1 MLFYFQSS
9 LRAFTMASKRKRGRP
24 KRALSSAEK
33 ARRRREG
40 LLPTR
45 RFSTQ
50 RRLANIRWSAGTLT
64 SAQRLLV
71 TTIVNTSKE
80 EHGGEALFGQ
90 NSFAIVGSR
99 RGYEA
104 LKKLVVELAAGK
116 QIAEDLPPHAQPWV
130 LHTKGYVHRAQRFG
144 GRWAFLAARVPK
156 LTSRTTWKS
165 ARTP

>member
-1 MLFYFQSS
+1 
-9 LRAFTMASKRKRGRP
+9 MASKRKRGRP

-40 LLPTR
+40 LLPTG

-99 RGYEA
+99 RGYDA

-130 LHTKGYVHRAQRFG
+130 LHKGICAPSTTIRRTVGISRCSCA
-144 GRWAFLAARVPK
+144 K
-156 LTSRTTWKS
+156 TDESRTTWKS

>member
-1 MLFYFQSS
+1 
-9 LRAFTMASKRKRGRP
+9 MASKRKRGRP

-40 LLPTR
+40 LLPTG

-99 RGYEA
+99 RGYDA

-116 QIAEDLPPHAQPWV
+116 QIAEDLPPHAQPSFSTV
-130 LHTKGYVHRAQRFG
+130 SPGLQSAAVAAAVVVVVVAALAGAFTDASQSVKTALKPPYVPR
-144 GRWAFLAARVPK
+144 L
-156 LTSRTTWKS
+156 
-165 ARTP
+165 